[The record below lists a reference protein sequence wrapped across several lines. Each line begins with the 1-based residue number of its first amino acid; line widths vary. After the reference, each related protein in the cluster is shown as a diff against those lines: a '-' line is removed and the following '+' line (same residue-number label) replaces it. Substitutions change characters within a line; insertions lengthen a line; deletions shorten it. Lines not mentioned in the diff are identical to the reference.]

1 MFPWL
6 LQMKNNSQSNVS
18 LIAPNNSQSNVSLI
32 TPNEKV
38 WAVSISELKNTNLG

>member
-6 LQMKNNSQSNVS
+6 LQMK
-18 LIAPNNSQSNVSLI
+18 NNSQSNVSLI